1 MLKTEVE
8 ESLGELVAY
17 GLITSDSFTGLRA
30 LLVPGKFKITH
41 SRRRKKTIFNIEEA
55 GRWSTI
61 EHNENITDL
70 SQEQMMEVA
79 RILLRRYGVIFR
91 KLVDR
96 EKSLPPWR
104 DLVRIFR
111 LLEARGQIRG
121 GRFVSGVWGEQFA
134 LKEAVTKMRSV
145 TKKPKTGELL
155 TISATDPLNLTGI
168 ITPGGRVSALINN
181 RILYLDGEP
190 VAIKNGKEI
199 TFLKT
204 PEKPDKWIWQN
215 ALIQRD
221 ISPKL
226 KPYLGKG
233 IY

>member
-1 MLKTEVE
+1 MIELAEV
-8 ESLGELVAY
+8 
-17 GLITSDSFTGLRA
+17 
-30 LLVPGKFKITH
+30 
-41 SRRRKKTIFNIEEA
+41 
-55 GRWSTI
+55 
-61 EHNENITDL
+61 
-70 SQEQMMEVA
+70 
-79 RILLRRYGVIFR
+79 LLRRYGVIFR

-104 DLVRIFR
+104 TLVRVFR

-145 TKKPKTGELL
+145 AKKKKSGALL
-155 TISATDPLNLTGI
+155 TISAADPLNLTGI
-168 ITPGGRVSALINN
+168 ITPGGRIPATLNN

-190 VAIKNGKEI
+190 VATKNGKEI
-199 TFLKT
+199 IFIKT
-204 PEKPDKWIWQN
+204 PEKPEQWVWRN

-226 KPYLGKG
+226 RPYLGKG